1 MDGVF
6 ASLRALHTAPDRMSQ
21 PDDLHG
27 DGTMPQPRPLSR
39 LTTPTW
45 EVELLISGV
54 AVFAMLQLLGWLD
67 NAWFALQPRL
77 EASWSA
83 ALMMLYIY
91 AKGATLIL
99 AITFALHLLLRA
111 HWIAQVGMHSVYPEG
126 IRWERLRIGPVQ
138 RELERQRYG
147 GPEAAIERADNRA
160 TVVFSIGVTLA
171 TFLLT
176 STAVVALAVAI
187 SALLAR
193 LGGPGIGTSDQ
204 LAAGLALVLAPF
216 LLAVLVDRTLGARL
230 SPEGRGRAVLRTIYG
245 VYGRVGMSHRGN
257 PTMAM
262 VSSHIGER
270 RTILLSTVVMLAV
283 VVAVIWSHDA
293 QRNPLGIGN
302 YDALP
307 APLPGA
313 ARTIDPAHYDDTRDV
328 ARGGAVPYVQSL
340 IVREPYLRLVVPYQ
354 PHRDNAA
361 LRTACR
367 GVDGLPREER
377 HSVLLDC
384 LQRLHPVEL
393 DGKPLASLHYDL
405 GSDPR
410 TERPALLAMIDVR
423 VLVPGRHELRVARP
437 AAIKRDGDV
446 DDDTTNMPYRIP
458 FWR

>member
-1 MDGVF
+1 
-6 ASLRALHTAPDRMSQ
+6 MSQ

-27 DGTMPQPRPLSR
+27 DGTMPQPTSLPRH
-39 LTTPTW
+39 TTPTW

-67 NAWFALQPRL
+67 DAWFALQPRL
-77 EASWSA
+77 EASWST

-126 IRWERLRIGPVQ
+126 IRWERLRVGPVQ

-176 STAVVALAVAI
+176 STVVVALVVAI

-193 LGGPGIGTSDQ
+193 LGGPAIGTSDQ
-204 LAAGLALVLAPF
+204 LAAGFALVLAPF
-216 LLAVLVDRTLGARL
+216 LLAGMVDRTFGARL
-230 SPEGRGRAVLRTIYG
+230 SPEGRGRALLKAIYR
-245 VYGRVGMSHRGN
+245 VYGRIGMSHRSN

-262 VSSHIGER
+262 VSSHIGEK
-270 RTILLSTVVMLAV
+270 RTILLSTMAMFAV
-283 VVAVIWSHDA
+283 VIVVIWGHNA
-293 QRNPLGIGN
+293 QRNPLEVGN
-302 YDALP
+302 YDAFP
-307 APLPGA
+307 TAPTGA
-313 ARTIDPAHYDDTRDV
+313 TRTIDPTHYDDTRDV
-328 ARGGAVPYVQSL
+328 ARGDALPYVQSL
-340 IVREPYLRLVVPYQ
+340 IVREPYLRLIVPYQ
-354 PHRDNAA
+354 PDRDNAA
-361 LRTACR
+361 LRTACPSAAA
-367 GVDGLPREER
+367 LPQEER
-377 HSVLLDC
+377 HTALLDC

-393 DGKPLASLHYDL
+393 DGKPLASLQYDL
-405 GSDPR
+405 SSDPR

-423 VLVPGRHELRVARP
+423 MLATGRHELRVARP
-437 AAIKRDGDV
+437 AADKQEGDGNDV
-446 DDDTTNMPYRIP
+446 RSNAPYRIP